1 MFISFDFWNAP
12 IGRASVTDVTEQNV
26 NVTLSQS
33 VNIMA
38 EQEKPQKWEER
49 GRDNAQAL
57 ISSFYITNDQDK
69 TKSHGSRCR

>member
-38 EQEKPQKWEER
+38 EQEKPQK
-49 GRDNAQAL
+49 
-57 ISSFYITNDQDK
+57 
-69 TKSHGSRCR
+69 